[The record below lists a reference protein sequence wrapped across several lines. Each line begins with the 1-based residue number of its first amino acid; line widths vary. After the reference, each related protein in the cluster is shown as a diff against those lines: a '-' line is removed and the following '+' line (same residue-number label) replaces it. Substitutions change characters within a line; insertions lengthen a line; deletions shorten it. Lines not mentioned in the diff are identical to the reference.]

1 MSVRILVV
9 EQDEDLLTTLKHALE
24 TEGYSVNCLHLHASL
39 VELVALRLPD
49 AVIFGATAPGSMAI
63 STCRQFRTTEATAR
77 LPIVVL
83 LDSVLEQDRLAVLSA
98 GADDCLVKAVS
109 PVELLIRLRN
119 LLRRLNP
126 ALLESTLKVGDLT
139 LDKNARR
146 VHRQKKEVK
155 LGPTE
160 FRLLE
165 FLMKSPGRVHSR
177 SELRASLWGNDAS
190 VDERAVD
197 VHIGRLRKGISFG
210 KADKVIRT
218 VRGAGY
224 ALGDF

>member
-1 MSVRILVV
+1 MSLRILLAEENEELSV
-9 EQDEDLLTTLKHALE
+9 TLQRALE
-24 TEGYSVNCLHLHASL
+24 TEGYAVEPMRPGEAL
-39 VELVALRLPD
+39 VRSAVARLPD
-49 AVIFGATAPGSMAI
+49 AVVFGARAPGSAAI
-63 STCRQFRTTEATAR
+63 EVCREFRTTPATLR
-77 LPIVVL
+77 LPVVVL
-83 LDSVLEQDRLAVLSA
+83 LGSSFEQDRLAVLSA
-98 GADDCLVKAVS
+98 GADDCLMKDVS
-109 PVELLIRLRN
+109 PVELLIRLKN

-126 ALLESTLKVGDLT
+126 ALLDTTLKVGDLV

-146 VHRQKKEVK
+146 VHRQKKEMK

-165 FLMKSPGRVHSR
+165 FLMKSPGRVYSR
-177 SELRASLWGNDAS
+177 AELRMSLWGDEAS

-210 KADKVIRT
+210 KTDSVIRT